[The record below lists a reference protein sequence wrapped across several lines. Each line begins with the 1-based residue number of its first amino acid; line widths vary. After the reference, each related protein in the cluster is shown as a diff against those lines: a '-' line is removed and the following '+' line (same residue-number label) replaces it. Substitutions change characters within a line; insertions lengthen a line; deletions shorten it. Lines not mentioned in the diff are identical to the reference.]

1 MNKKERDE
9 RKLKKKEKN
18 TKKEQNKNKNGL
30 NFNKKDVISMTKGK
44 KRQEKEQKLKR
55 MAKENGDFL
64 SVSEMQ
70 DKAESMGY
78 PVRINVTMKS

>member
-1 MNKKERDE
+1 
-9 RKLKKKEKN
+9 
-18 TKKEQNKNKNGL
+18 
-30 NFNKKDVISMTKGK
+30 MTKGK